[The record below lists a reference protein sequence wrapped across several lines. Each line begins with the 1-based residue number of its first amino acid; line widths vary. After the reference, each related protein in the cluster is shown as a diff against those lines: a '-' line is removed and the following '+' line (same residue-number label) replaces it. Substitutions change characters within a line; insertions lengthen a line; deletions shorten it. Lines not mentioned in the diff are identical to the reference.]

1 MEFLSNIKIST
12 SISTQ
17 PTSHKLFAKRRPK
30 SMEDESNDIS
40 LEAGAEIT
48 RATGTGIENHD
59 ESRNQ
64 IVNNTL

>member
-1 MEFLSNIKIST
+1 VTSFAVLERELMNFSNIKIST

-48 RATGTGIENHD
+48 QRLEQA
-59 ESRNQ
+59 
-64 IVNNTL
+64 